1 MTPTGALREG
11 IDLAVVATNLLGPA
25 ASKKGNRLWWRCPL
39 GTHEDRT
46 PSFSVEASKPGS
58 YWHCFGCGE
67 SGDAAALVM
76 KLRGMTFP
84 EAKAYLTGK
93 SAPSGA
99 SRSRPAAKAPG
110 RPPEQSQVRAGVWVD
125 PTAPRPARPNP
136 AA

>member
-1 MTPTGALREG
+1 M
-11 IDLAVVATNLLGPA
+11 ATNLLGPA

-67 SGDAAALVM
+67 SCDAAALVM
-76 KLRGMTFP
+76 QLRGMTFP

-99 SRSRPAAKAPG
+99 SRSRPAAKAPAS
-110 RPPEQSQVRAGVWVD
+110 PPEQSSAGWCLGRSD
-125 PTAPRPARPNP
+125 RPEAHPARTPRHD
-136 AA
+136 ARGRRGAGR